1 MASPGRPR
9 SSDPTVNVHVRI
21 STKQYDASYA
31 QARAER
37 LTMADW
43 IRRVLRAATT
53 PKQPG
58 RFDVR

>member
-1 MASPGRPR
+1 MATKR
-9 SSDPTVNVHVRI
+9 DPTVNVHVRLT
-21 STKQYDASYA
+21 TKQYDATYA

-53 PKQPG
+53 AKVPG
-58 RFDVR
+58 RDHAG